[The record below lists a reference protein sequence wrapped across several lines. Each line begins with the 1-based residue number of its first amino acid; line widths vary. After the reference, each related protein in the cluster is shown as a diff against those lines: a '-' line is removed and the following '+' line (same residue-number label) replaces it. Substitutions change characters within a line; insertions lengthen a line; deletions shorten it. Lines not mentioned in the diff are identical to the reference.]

1 MFNSIPIGIYYPGKS
16 LIHRLQA
23 RTKLLVM
30 FWLVIFFILANHHF
44 WHFAPYIIAAVL
56 LFATIALAG
65 ISPLYLW
72 QRMWLLVVF
81 ALIGIF
87 PTILFYSAS
96 GTAPLRTLGPLL
108 VSYGLL
114 RQITAVYGVLLVICL
129 PLFILPLPALQRT
142 RQRGWFKFA
151 RFLLILLTIVAVG
164 FLWITR
170 RMPSSGN
177 LPVGPIVI
185 TYDGV
190 WLEITLFVVFLALFA
205 FSLLLTMTTS
215 PIALIEGLTKLL
227 TPLRWLRLPVDD
239 FALMTLISLRFIPT
253 LFEEVELLVKAQTA
267 RGADLMHGSVR
278 ERLQSLA
285 ALFIPFIQATLRRA
299 ADLATALEARG
310 YEVDGRQTFLHETS
324 FRAADYLV
332 MATVAVVT
340 IGALLL

>member
-1 MFNSIPIGIYYPGKS
+1 MFNTIPIGIYYPGDS

-44 WHFAPYIIAAVL
+44 WHFVPYFVVAVL

-72 QRMWLLVVF
+72 QRMWLLVVL
-81 ALIGIF
+81 ALLGVF

-96 GTAPLRTLGPLL
+96 ETRPLRTLGPLL
-108 VSYGLL
+108 ISYALL
-114 RQITAVYGVLLVICL
+114 RGMIAGYGVLLVVFL
-129 PLFILPLPALQRT
+129 AVFVLPLPVLQRM
-142 RQRGWFKFA
+142 RQRGWFKFI
-151 RFLLILLTIVAVG
+151 RFLLILLTLFAVG
-164 FLWITR
+164 LLWITR
-170 RMPSSGN
+170 SMPSSNN

-215 PIALIEGLTKLL
+215 PISLIEGLTKLL

-239 FALMTLISLRFIPT
+239 FALMTLIALRFIPT
-253 LFEEVELLVKAQTA
+253 LIEEAELLVKAQMA
-267 RGADLMHGSVR
+267 RGADLTHGSMR

-332 MATVAVVT
+332 MGTVAVVT

>member
-1 MFNSIPIGIYYPGKS
+1 MFNSIPIGIYYPGNS

-44 WHFAPYIIAAVL
+44 WHFLPYIVTAVL
-56 LFATIALAG
+56 LFATIVLAG
-65 ISPLYLW
+65 ISPLYIW
-72 QRMWLLVVF
+72 QRMWLLVVL
-81 ALIGIF
+81 ALIGVF

-96 GTAPLRTLGPLL
+96 DTTPLRTLGPLL
-108 VSYGLL
+108 VSYTLL
-114 RQITAVYGVLLVICL
+114 RWMIVGYGILLLICLLV
-129 PLFILPLPALQRT
+129 FMLPLPALRGA

-151 RFLLILLTIVAVG
+151 RFLFILLTLVAVG
-164 FLWITR
+164 FLWIMR
-170 RMPSSGN
+170 RMPSSSN
-177 LPVGPIVI
+177 LPIGPIVI

-190 WLEITLFVVFLALFA
+190 WLEVTLFIVFLVLFA

-239 FALMTLISLRFIPT
+239 FALMTLIALRFIPT
-253 LFEEVELLVKAQTA
+253 LIEEVELLVKAQMA
-267 RGADLMHGSVR
+267 RGADLTHGSVR

-285 ALFIPFIQATLRRA
+285 ALLIPFIQATLRRA
-299 ADLATALEARG
+299 TDLATALEARG
-310 YEVDGRQTFLHETS
+310 YQVDGRRTYLHETS
-324 FRAADYLV
+324 LRAADYLV
-332 MATVAVVT
+332 LGMVAVIT